1 MVKANHALSNSAQF
15 VKCCQIFLELNA
27 KRPYQ
32 TSSGKEKESCCCF
45 ARLNLLLFCRSCCRR
60 RRRWLRSLI
69 SMETLIVFPLAP
81 VQIHM
86 TTVQG
91 LFSFNIRHIYART
104 CALALNLQQ
113 CKRSSLLN
121 VVTCMNY
128 ARATKYTRGLYH
140 GDLPEYSTIYDFQF
154 AVVVL
159 YLMRMSSQ
167 LTYVLNYSDICDQLY
182 QH

>member
-45 ARLNLLLFCRSCCRR
+45 ANLNLLLFCRSCCRR
-60 RRRWLRSLI
+60 RRRWLSSLI
-69 SMETLIVFPLAP
+69 SMETLIVFLAP

-86 TTVQG
+86 TTVKG
-91 LFSFNIRHIYART
+91 LFSFKIRHIHART

-167 LTYVLNYSDICDQLY
+167 LT
-182 QH
+182 